1 MNTPY
6 GPGVGRLGVV
16 EHPNFRACWMKG
28 MYNSENVPAVHVCA
42 VARLS
47 RVVHAVV
54 LYWGSV
60 QLRT

>member
-1 MNTPY
+1 
-6 GPGVGRLGVV
+6 
-16 EHPNFRACWMKG
+16 MKG
-28 MYNSENVPAVHVCA
+28 MYNSENVPAVRVCV